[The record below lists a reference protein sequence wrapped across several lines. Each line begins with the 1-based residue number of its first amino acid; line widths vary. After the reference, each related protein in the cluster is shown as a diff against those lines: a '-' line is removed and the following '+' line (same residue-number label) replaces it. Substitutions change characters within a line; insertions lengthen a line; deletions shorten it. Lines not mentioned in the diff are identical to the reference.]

1 MPETQSYVNWFNREA
16 VGSLPVLR
24 CGAAFAPGGNRSNGA
39 LLPHSISD
47 QRSAISDQRSA
58 ISDQMPVM
66 SSLVNVLQRNE
77 YLNGCALSG
86 FTIDLNEPA
95 GFFRQ
100 ILHGT

>member
-1 MPETQSYVNWFNREA
+1 MPETQSDVNWFNREA

-24 CGAAFAPGGNRSNGA
+24 CGAAFPPGGNRSNGA
-39 LLPHSISD
+39 LLPHS
-47 QRSAISDQRSA
+47 